1 MKSTGNSYELQS
13 SSSVIEIFNIL
24 SNQNTNEKKR
34 LQALNSGTKLVVLAS
49 SSEIITTEEF
59 FYW

>member
-13 SSSVIEIFNIL
+13 SSVIEIFNLI

-34 LQALNSGTKLVVLAS
+34 LQALNSGTKLIVLAS